1 MLRFAFRAVAV
12 AAAVALATATTT
24 ADDSTIKVKVGDKFP
39 VVALEA
45 AQIEKLNLKDAKTVS
60 IADLKGKVVVV
71 FFYPKAL
78 TKGCTI
84 ESCGFRD
91 TLKSEEFPKNVVI
104 LGASADDVPLQQK
117 FIEKEKLTYPLLA
130 DKDMKLIKELGVVSP
145 KNDKVSQRV
154 TFVIDKEGKIVK
166 IYDMVNPEKH
176 PKEVLD
182 FVKGLK

>member
-1 MLRFAFRAVAV
+1 M
-12 AAAVALATATTT
+12 
-24 ADDSTIKVKVGDKFP
+24 
-39 VVALEA
+39 
-45 AQIEKLNLKDAKTVS
+45 NLKDAKTVS

-91 TLKSEEFPKNVVI
+91 TLKSEDFPKNVVI

-130 DKDMKLIKELGVVSP
+130 DKDMKLIKELGIVSP
-145 KNDKVSQRV
+145 KNDKISQRV

-166 IYDMVNPEKH
+166 IYDTVNAREAPEGSSRLREGTEVTAGFRVRDSGFRKHADAFCSLSFPNPE
-176 PKEVLD
+176 L
-182 FVKGLK
+182 